1 MSEISPPPVVPT
13 STRSSSQGVIP
24 PVAPRRRAAVVLVI
38 LGVAVALAAVALSA
52 LRHTDSRTEAFAT
65 PIQRLA
71 VEVDGRVRVESGDR
85 TAVTLTRHWG
95 LFGAPATSVTAT
107 GSIVRVRGACRA
119 LSPRCSTDVTATVAP
134 DTEVVVVTSAG
145 SVSVTGTTAGVDLR
159 TSAGAVDV
167 EGVSGPVRL
176 RTSAGAIRG
185 SVVSGDVDA
194 QTSAGRIA
202 LTVSGSVGRLSAV
215 TSAGAVDLTV
225 PDDVYR
231 VDAETSAG
239 STDVRVRT
247 DPASTRLIIAHTSA
261 GSISIH
267 RAS

>member
-1 MSEISPPPVVPT
+1 MSEISQPPVVPT
-13 STRSSSQGVIP
+13 STGSSTPGVIP
-24 PVAPRRRAAVVLVI
+24 PVTPRRPAAVALVVLA
-38 LGVAVALAAVALSA
+38 VAVALAAMALSA
-52 LRHTDSRTEAFAT
+52 LRHTDSRTQAFGT

-71 VEVDGRVRVESGDR
+71 VEVDGRVTVESGDR

-95 LFGAPATSVTAT
+95 LFSTPDTSVTAT
-107 GSIVRVRGACRA
+107 GGTLRVRGACRVLA
-119 LSPRCSTDVTATVAP
+119 LRCSTDVTATVAP

-194 QTSAGRIA
+194 QTSAGQIA
-202 LTVSGSVGRLSAV
+202 LTVSGAIERLAAV

-239 STDVRVRT
+239 STEVQVRT
-247 DPASTRLIIAHTSA
+247 DPASTRLIIAHSSA